1 MSDRTNR
8 LEKLAWDT
16 EKYMTY
22 LGVSA
27 IEDKIQ
33 KEVPKTISTL
43 MSGGIKIW
51 VLTGDK

>member
-8 LEKLAWDT
+8 LESLAWEIET
-16 EKYMTY
+16 NITY

-33 KEVPKTISTL
+33 KEVPKAISTL
-43 MSGGIKIW
+43 MSGGIKI
-51 VLTGDK
+51 